1 MKTKPLKLA
10 VFSLILAG
18 SVCAC
23 DKKNEPIEI
32 SFMEYSLTGT
42 SCTWKNIQEDYVRIE
57 PSEVVIINSKEVLE
71 DYIECAGESNYP
83 EVDFSKYTL
92 LLARGKVA
100 YQDQLEYASMQQLSA
115 KKYVMKVYLRPSLA
129 AAFAYWQMPIIIDK
143 IADDSAIELIVA
155 KEPKS

>member
-1 MKTKPLKLA
+1 MKTQFLQFAVLLLA
-10 VFSLILAG
+10 LVG

-23 DKKNEPIEI
+23 DEKNEPVEI
-32 SFMEYSLTGT
+32 PFTEYSLDGT
-42 SCTWKNIQEDYVRIE
+42 LLCEWTNLDYDNKVI
-57 PSEVVIINSKEVLE
+57 IINSNEELE
-71 DYIECAGESNYP
+71 NYVNCMDGSNYP